1 MSVRPRFRRL
11 PGPRAHPALAQE
23 DAVHAAGE
31 LVAAGRLV
39 ALDLAAAASDAGTA
53 GLAVR
58 VVDAGL
64 AAACE
69 VTVAARTRAA
79 GELTARGLAV
89 ALTGPPAEVDPV
101 ARALPGARVVVPAGE
116 PWAEDRCR
124 ALAGGRVR
132 LVAGR
137 GAGAELSFVRCVNIL
152 MAGDG
157 EPAVA
162 TTDPRLIA
170 ITGERAAW
178 NGRSPDSW
186 EHVMPWGEPTDD
198 QSRLLA
204 AGHTVRVL
212 LPVAGGRA

>member
-1 MSVRPRFRRL
+1 MPVRPRSRRL
-11 PGPRAHPALAQE
+11 PGRRAAAALGPE
-23 DAVHAAGE
+23 DAVRAAGD

-39 ALDLAAAASDAGTA
+39 GLDLSGGVPAELAG
-53 GLAVR
+53 R
-58 VVDAGL
+58 VLDAGL

-69 VTVAARTRAA
+69 LTVPGGTGAAE
-79 GELTARGLAV
+79 GLVARGLAV
-89 ALTGPPAEVDPV
+89 ALTGPPGVVDPV
-101 ARALPGARVVVPAGE
+101 ARALPGSRVVVPAGE
-116 PWAEDRCR
+116 PSAEARCR

-137 GAGAELSFVRCVNIL
+137 GAAAELAFVRCLNVL
-152 MAGDG
+152 MAADG

-178 NGRSPDSW
+178 NGRAPDSW
-186 EHVMPWGEPTDD
+186 EHVMPMGEPTGD
-198 QSRLLA
+198 QRRLLA

-212 LPVAGGRA
+212 VPVAGGRA

>member
-1 MSVRPRFRRL
+1 MR
-11 PGPRAHPALAQE
+11 GGLAQE
-23 DAVHAAGE
+23 DAVRVAGD

-39 ALDLAAAASDAGTA
+39 ALGLSRAVSAGVAVELATRVLGAGPPT
-53 GLAVR
+53 
-58 VVDAGL
+58 
-64 AAACE
+64 ACE
-69 VTVAARTRAA
+69 VTLPADTGAAE
-79 GELTARGLAV
+79 ELVARGLGV
-89 ALTGPPAEVDPV
+89 ALAGPPGVVDPV

-116 PWAEDRCR
+116 PSAEDRCR

-137 GAGAELSFVRCVNIL
+137 GAVAELAFVRCLNVL

-178 NGRSPDSW
+178 NGRAPDSW
-186 EHVMPWGEPTDD
+186 EHVMPWGEPTED
-198 QSRLLA
+198 QHRLLA

-212 LPVAGGRA
+212 VPVAGARA